1 MVARQHRMSRKRML
15 LNRGCGCLSKYTS
28 PVLANHA
35 FKSCSGCLE
44 APGLER
50 KANASKGLRLLS
62 PLVRSRYDLH
72 KMRHVGLDDDKHY
85 ISPPDKHYISPPMT
99 NTTSHPPRSDSF
111 SLSPNLRHTATVT
124 ACFGIMSEVRNG
136 VA

>member
-1 MVARQHRMSRKRML
+1 ML

-72 KMRHVGLDDDKHY
+72 KMRHVGLDDVVMTNSSDDKHY
-85 ISPPDKHYISPPMT
+85 ISPPT
-99 NTTSHPPRSDSF
+99 
-111 SLSPNLRHTATVT
+111 LRLFLFVSEPATH
-124 ACFGIMSEVRNG
+124 GDGDG
-136 VA
+136 VFWNNV